1 MKLLRSG
8 LFTCLLLKMG
18 PTLFYIL
25 IIMRKELKSASYKS
39 VRLCPE
45 CHNVDSESQSIRQP
59 L

>member
-25 IIMRKELKSASYKS
+25 IMLKELKSASYKS

-45 CHNVDSESQSIRQP
+45 CHNVDSESQSIREP